1 MTAQVDGGPVYLK
14 HVLSLE
20 GTAQEILMRGS
31 DIIFQEMIPSFLEE
45 GKKLIPVP
53 QEGEPVLFRR
63 RKPEEGE
70 ITSDMELEQIYDYIR
85 MLDAEGYPR
94 AFMEFGAY
102 RLEFDKACLSGDA
115 LAARVVFRRRTE

>member
-1 MTAQVDGGPVYLK
+1 MPREIFENWACVVFHMTDLPYGRGGSPLQNLIVQSHRETMISAIQMTAQVDGDPVYMK

-31 DIIFQEMIPSFLEE
+31 DIIFQEMIPLFLEE

-63 RKPEEGE
+63 RKPEEG
-70 ITSDMELEQIYDYIR
+70 
-85 MLDAEGYPR
+85 
-94 AFMEFGAY
+94 
-102 RLEFDKACLSGDA
+102 K
-115 LAARVVFRRRTE
+115 